1 MPRKHD
7 DPILA
12 LEFSIMAEAPAFC
25 RATAAYGTKPTSDAI
40 FYLSAF
46 GTKRT
51 CAVVLVSTASVAH
64 DPKRLEQGF
73 CREETSRKFV
83 CCDVLKL
90 ACGLRAAYIYEGIDA
105 PPFTA
110 AQCPQGLR
118 VRSAKRKFYARRR
131 RVVCH
136 AGRGKPASQG
146 TRGDARHQALQP
158 RAAATRYNEC
168 LSLIHISEPT
178 RPY

>member
-1 MPRKHD
+1 MRTSFHHQPEAQHPNFPLSVSWQAD
-7 DPILA
+7 YPI
-12 LEFSIMAEAPAFC
+12 FW
-25 RATAAYGTKPTSDAI
+25 RA
-40 FYLSAF
+40 
-46 GTKRT
+46 KRT

-64 DPKRLEQGF
+64 DPKRLEQDF
-73 CREETSRKFV
+73 CREETSRNIV

-158 RAAATRYNEC
+158 GAAATRYNERRPR
-168 LSLIHISEPT
+168 ISGRDT
-178 RPY
+178 